1 MSDRRGLILDPNS
14 MGLSNPDTPTSSGQQ
29 TSQQSVQ
36 VQLALKDQQSQ
47 KALQQDT
54 GNVENQSGVFTDYSN
69 QDHSRCNART
79 EPIATEYFHR
89 LVDQLPE
96 AHDMSAQMNLQLNK
110 TFLKRLDEI
119 DGLNFP
125 SGDSKLRLITFQ
137 EWVDVLL
144 NVNSVMFTNLSA
156 IKGEAYGKIMD
167 RVQSVSGE
175 QQQTLDENRKLRKD
189 LCAIIKLLQNAYHR
203 NIWDTDSLSLETLT
217 VNQILGITHMQRN
230 PESVSEIS
238 DSECGR

>member
-1 MSDRRGLILDPNS
+1 MSDRRGLVLDSNS
-14 MGLSNPDTPTSSGQQ
+14 MGLSNPDTPTISGQQ
-29 TSQQSVQ
+29 MSQQAVQ
-36 VQLALKDQQSQ
+36 VQMALKDQQSQ
-47 KALQQDT
+47 KAQQQDT

-125 SGDSKLRLITFQ
+125 SGDLKLRLITFQ

-175 QQQTLDENRKLRKD
+175 QQQTLEENRKLRKD
-189 LCAIIKLLQNAYHR
+189 LYAIKKLLRNAYHR

-217 VNQILGITHMQRN
+217 VNQILGITHRQRH
-230 PESVSEIS
+230 PDSVSEIS

>member
-1 MSDRRGLILDPNS
+1 MSDRRGLVLDSNS
-14 MGLSNPDTPTSSGQQ
+14 MGLSNPVTPTNSGQQ
-29 TSQQSVQ
+29 TSQKAVK

-125 SGDSKLRLITFQ
+125 SGDSKLRLIIF
-137 EWVDVLL
+137 
-144 NVNSVMFTNLSA
+144 
-156 IKGEAYGKIMD
+156 
-167 RVQSVSGE
+167 
-175 QQQTLDENRKLRKD
+175 
-189 LCAIIKLLQNAYHR
+189 
-203 NIWDTDSLSLETLT
+203 
-217 VNQILGITHMQRN
+217 
-230 PESVSEIS
+230 
-238 DSECGR
+238 